1 MTFEGIST
9 FQYLLQIFDQPFE
22 NIAVA
27 FRGIVPEQR
36 RFDAACAL
44 MALLEDDKLQ
54 ANERVVALYIL
65 YNLYNVV
72 PIHQNPFLILFLNL
86 YKALF
91 SNLTLIK
98 TNYDMLVEFR
108 VEAMILADKGSQLA
122 DKSPVDVYKQFTHD
136 DNSLIID
143 TEDINVAEF
152 EYYLK
157 QEFDVQ
163 LPSKEES
170 PERHDDSTRP
180 WSWAAIDELDVS
192 ESSYAP
198 SRTPEIQHELQR
210 LNIHDNDNEQDIE
223 QEYDLITE
231 FTSQDESRALMDKAL
246 QRALTLPEEEYIL
259 GQFKKND
266 KLVYQCD
273 LSPERLP
280 DLVENN
286 PGIAVEALLQLKT
299 SPQILSQYFIL
310 KNRFLNMLVAIN
322 DPERSQQSSMEPGSR
337 MRSSMDVVNRLTTSF
352 PLPPEFLHKY
362 LSYCVRA
369 CEESQNRNIQ
379 DRQVRLVCVF
389 LQSLI
394 RNNII
399 DVNRFFIEIQAFC
412 LQFSRI
418 REAAGLFRF
427 LLELQRNSVVD
438 NAVLNVDIGEDIN
451 EEQNIDDPGKC
462 DLS

>member
-9 FQYLLQIFDQPFE
+9 FQDLLQIFDQPFE

-27 FRGIVPEQR
+27 FKGKVPEQK
-36 RFDAACAL
+36 RFEAACAL
-44 MALLEDDKLQ
+44 MALLEDGELQ

-98 TNYDMLVEFR
+98 TNNDMLVEFR

-122 DKSPVDVYKQFTHD
+122 DKSPVDVYKQFTHG

-143 TEDINVAEF
+143 TEEINVAEF

-170 PERHDDSTRP
+170 PESRHDDSTRP

-198 SRTPEIQHELQR
+198 TRTPDIQHELHR
-210 LNIHDNDNEQDIE
+210 LGIHDNEQDIE
-223 QEYDLITE
+223 QDYDLITE

-246 QRALTLPEEEYIL
+246 QRALTIPEEEYIL
-259 GQFKKND
+259 GQFEKND

-273 LSPERLP
+273 LSPEKLP

-286 PGIAVEALLQLKT
+286 PRIAVEALLQLKT
-299 SPQILSQYFIL
+299 SPQVYKQI
-310 KNRFLNMLVAIN
+310 KPPNRFLNMLVAIN
-322 DPERSQQSSMEPGSR
+322 DPERSQQSSMEPVSR
-337 MRSSMDVVNRLTTSF
+337 MRSSMEVVNQLTTSF
-352 PLPPEFLHKY
+352 PLLPEFLHKY
-362 LSYCVRA
+362 LSNCVRA

-379 DRQVRLVCVF
+379 DRQVRL
-389 LQSLI
+389 SLI

-427 LLELQRNSVVD
+427 LLDLQRNSVVD
-438 NAVLNVDIGEDIN
+438 NAVLNVDIV
-451 EEQNIDDPGKC
+451 
-462 DLS
+462 